1 MSNKQVILYFLEQC
15 WYSTLLYWF
24 LVTLDGIK
32 YGEFDLFQP
41 LAILFLL
48 LATLVETA
56 LEARIEDK
64 KQKYKRKN

>member
-15 WYSTLLYWF
+15 WYQTLLYWF

-48 LATLVETA
+48 LATLIETMLVA
-56 LEARIEDK
+56 KIEDK
-64 KQKYKRKN
+64 KNKRKN